1 MKKLCPFKDNR
12 TKLGV
17 ISKRFRNSTYEFE
30 IHFEMTP
37 ISNSPTATLMFRL
50 LYLRNCIYGT
60 PSALSGPHMTRN
72 HHFIIFL
79 IIFRK
84 LFCNKW
90 PRRVCHMLGNWWYYI
105 NSLNSRFERSWIFFF
120 RYLLFKSPFSPCNP
134 PIIGFLS

>member
-17 ISKRFRNSTYEFE
+17 IPKRFRNSTYEFE
-30 IHFEMTP
+30 IHFEMTPISNSPTATLMFRLLYLKNCIYSTYEFKIHFEMIP

-90 PRRVCHMLGNWWYYI
+90 PMRVCHMLGN
-105 NSLNSRFERSWIFFF
+105 
-120 RYLLFKSPFSPCNP
+120 
-134 PIIGFLS
+134 